1 MGGVRTFARVSHS
14 RGRFL
19 YLKVGDCLLG
29 ALVVVFIDTNLSIKG
44 GCLQMDSLHH
54 KIPDF
59 LLNLLDVV
67 ARRCDIFVNFQT
79 DEDDVNQVASFV

>member
-1 MGGVRTFARVSHS
+1 MVRQGHPP
-14 RGRFL
+14 RGFL

-29 ALVVVFIDTNLSIKG
+29 VLLGVLVVVLIDTSVSIKG

-54 KIPDF
+54 KTPDF

-67 ARRCDIFVNFQT
+67 ARRCQIFVNFQT